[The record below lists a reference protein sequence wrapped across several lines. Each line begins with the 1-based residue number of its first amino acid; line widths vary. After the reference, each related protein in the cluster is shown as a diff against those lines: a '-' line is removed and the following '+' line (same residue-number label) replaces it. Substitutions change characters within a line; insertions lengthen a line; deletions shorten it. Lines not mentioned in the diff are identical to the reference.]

1 MSGYLMPHR
10 LRQLAASVSRLVRA
24 RNPFMGR
31 LDRSGKPFGWLLVVM
46 EGVFLR
52 SGYVARMAATI
63 YGLCDKNPAAI
74 REFLGLK

>member
-1 MSGYLMPHR
+1 
-10 LRQLAASVSRLVRA
+10 
-24 RNPFMGR
+24 MGR